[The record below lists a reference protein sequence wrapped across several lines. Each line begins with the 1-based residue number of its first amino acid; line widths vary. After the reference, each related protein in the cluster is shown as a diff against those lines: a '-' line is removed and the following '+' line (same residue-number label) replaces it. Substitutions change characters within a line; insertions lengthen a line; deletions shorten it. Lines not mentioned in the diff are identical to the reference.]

1 MKADSSKDAYQINE
15 LDLIESLLK
24 EKKFRQALAEIRERV
39 APTGPDRRSCRWGW
53 LTHLAAKA
61 LQGLGRCEEALGR
74 AQEAFKIFKTTP
86 ENDKL
91 AQIQFS
97 LGVIYSDLGDFRNA
111 ELHLRD
117 AASTYRRVEDR
128 KGITR
133 TYNELSRICFT
144 RGKYDT
150 AIEYLNDGLGYCQE
164 IKDQKLSATV
174 LGNLGTVYMISDR
187 WKEAQKILR
196 KSLQLN
202 KICKREIDVSR
213 SYLSLGYLSI
223 LLREFS
229 KGKDYLN
236 RACRIIGENNFTR
249 ELAIYHEYSGA
260 LELARGDLEAAQRHL
275 REAIHIGEEIAPKS
289 AIISQSYRLLAEL
302 LLEKGDYEQ
311 ALSSCR
317 KSIQVCK
324 EVGENLEEAA
334 NYRTL
339 GLLRSRNDHPDEAR
353 ESFTKA
359 TRMLEDI
366 GVKFELAKTYQC
378 MGRCAGFEFWE
389 KMKFLARAEDLT
401 SPLDSPYY
409 LATVHADFARLFFE
423 NDKITAAQDFLN
435 RAESVFEQLGETKD
449 LESLSTL
456 EKQIQA
462 RQPSSQYV
470 SVNSFS
476 GAPVQNSGG
485 SFADIVTGDSAVLEI
500 LENARQVK
508 DLDVTILLEGET
520 GTGKD
525 VLAKAIH
532 CTSNRKDNKYVV
544 ASCAAMPESLLESEL
559 FGYKKGAF
567 TNAVSDK
574 KGLLD
579 EADGG
584 TLYLD
589 EIAEVPSPIQVKLLR
604 AIEEKEIMRIGEVKP
619 RKVDFRV
626 IAATNKNLEELVN
639 AGKFRTD
646 LFYRLNVVRFELP
659 PLRERKQDIPL
670 LVEYLL
676 KKHWVNGIGQNSAG
690 NARQPYLIPALDPRI
705 MELFSNYHWPGNVRE
720 LENDIKRLL
729 ISSRGGEAILFDHVV
744 GSLEKFINGK
754 ICQPISLLDQKAKL
768 EKDEIEKALAKANG
782 VKTKAARL
790 LNIDEA
796 LLRYKMKKHNI
807 TFPPKSPDVTV

>member
-1 MKADSSKDAYQINE
+1 MKRDSSKDACQVNE

-24 EKKFRQALAEIRERV
+24 EKKFKQALAEIRER
-39 APTGPDRRSCRWGW
+39 ATRTSPDRSSCEWGW

-61 LQGLGRCEEALGR
+61 LQGLGRCEEALER
-74 AQEAFKIFKTTP
+74 AQEAFKVFKTTP
-86 ENDKL
+86 ENDRL
-91 AQIQFS
+91 AQIQYS
-97 LGVIYSDLGDFRNA
+97 LGVICSDLGDFRNA

-133 TYNELSRICFT
+133 TYNELSRLCFT
-144 RGKYDT
+144 TGKYDT
-150 AIEYLNDGLGYCQE
+150 AIEYLNDGLRYCQE
-164 IKDQKLSATV
+164 TEDQRLAATV
-174 LGNLGTVYMISDR
+174 LGNLGTVYTISDR
-187 WKEAQKILR
+187 WRKAQRNLR
-196 KSLQLN
+196 KSLKLN

-213 SYLSLGYLSI
+213 CYLSLGYLSI
-223 LLREFS
+223 LLRQFS
-229 KGKDYLN
+229 KAKDYLN
-236 RACRIIGENNFTR
+236 RAFRIIAENNFTR

-260 LELARGDLEAAQRHL
+260 LELVRGDLEAAHHHL
-275 REAIHIGEEIAPKS
+275 REAIGIGEEIAPKS

-302 LLEKGDYEQ
+302 LLEKGDYQQ

-317 KSIQVCK
+317 KSMQVCK
-324 EVGENLEEAA
+324 DLGESLEEAA

-339 GLLRSRNDHPDEAR
+339 GLLHSHSDHPDEAK
-353 ESFTKA
+353 ESFAKA
-359 TRMLEDI
+359 TRILENM
-366 GVKFELAKTYQC
+366 GVKFELARTYQC
-378 MGRCAGFEFWE
+378 MGKCTGFEFWE
-389 KMKFLARAEDLT
+389 RMKFLGRAEDL
-401 SPLDSPYY
+401 SSRLDSPYY

-423 NDKITAAQDFLN
+423 NDKVTAAQDFLN

-449 LESLSTL
+449 VESLSPL

-462 RQPSSQYV
+462 RQPSGQYV

-476 GAPVQNSGG
+476 GARVQNSGG
-485 SFADIVTGDSAVLEI
+485 SFADIITGDSAVLKI

-525 VLAKAIH
+525 LLAKAIH
-532 CTSNRKDNKYVV
+532 YTSNRKDNKYVV
-544 ASCAAMPESLLESEL
+544 ASCAALPESLLESEL

-579 EADGG
+579 EAHGG

-639 AGKFRTD
+639 QGKFRTD

-659 PLRERKQDIPL
+659 PLRERRQDIAL
-670 LVEYLL
+670 LVGYFL
-676 KKHWVNGIGQNSAG
+676 KKYWANGIGQNSTG
-690 NARQPYLIPALDPRI
+690 NGQHPGVMPTLDPRI
-705 MELFSNYHWPGNVRE
+705 MDLFLNYHWPGNVRE

-729 ISSRGGEAILFDHVV
+729 ISSRGEEAILFEHVV
-744 GSLEKFINGK
+744 GSLDKFINGK
-754 ICQPISLLDQKAKL
+754 ICQPISLLDQKARL
-768 EKDEIEKALAKANG
+768 EKAEIEKALAKANG